1 MDDLDGEASGDVDL
15 NSEDS
20 DAELSDA
27 SEGVDPDDF
36 SEEEGAGQGTAE
48 GTDSEDGGSE
58 EGSEEES
65 GGEEGEERDDEERHR
80 RMLEAVTG
88 GGRENKAKGKRGQVV
103 LSEAV
108 PESEFSLNPGSAGGA
123 QGGLFCSLGFLGFE

>member
-1 MDDLDGEASGDVDL
+1 MDDSDGEASGDVDL
-15 NSEDS
+15 NSDDEEAEDS
-20 DAELSDA
+20 DG
-27 SEGVDPDDF
+27 SEGVDPDDL
-36 SEEEGAGQGTAE
+36 SEEEGTGQPEQGTAE
-48 GTDSEDGGSE
+48 GTDLEHGGSE

-65 GGEEGEERDDEERHR
+65 GEEEEEEGGDEERHR

-88 GGRENKAKGKRGQVV
+88 GGRENKAKGKKGQVI

-123 QGGLFCSLGFLGFE
+123 LGVL

>member
-1 MDDLDGEASGDVDL
+1 MDDSDGEASGDVDL

-20 DAELSDA
+20 DAEGSDG
-27 SEGVDPDDF
+27 SEGADPDDF
-36 SEEEGAGQGTAE
+36 SEEERGGEPEQGTAE

-58 EGSEEES
+58 ESGEE
-65 GGEEGEERDDEERHR
+65 GGEEGDDEERHR
-80 RMLEAVTG
+80 RMLEAVTA
-88 GGRENKAKGKRGQVV
+88 GGRENKGKGKKGQVV

-123 QGGLFCSLGFLGFE
+123 RGRLFFSL